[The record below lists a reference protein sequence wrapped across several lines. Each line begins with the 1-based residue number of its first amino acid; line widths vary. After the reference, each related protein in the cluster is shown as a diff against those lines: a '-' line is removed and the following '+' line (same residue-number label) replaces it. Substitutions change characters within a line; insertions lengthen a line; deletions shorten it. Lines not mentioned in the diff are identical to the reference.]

1 MYDTG
6 DYSISDLSDV
16 FKVSRPT
23 IYRTVVRQQ
32 SASGLS
38 TKGKPAKDG

>member
-6 DYSISDLSDV
+6 DYSISYLGDL

-23 IYRTVVRQQ
+23 IYRTLARQ
-32 SASGLS
+32 
-38 TKGKPAKDG
+38 PAAA